1 MIRFLLL
8 VALAATAL
16 GQAYEAKAKPMNV
29 LFIAVDDLRPE
40 LGCYGVDYAPSPNID
55 RLAERGM
62 VFRNHFVQVPTCGA
76 SRYAMLTGRS
86 PAVTGYTGGN
96 AGFYTGKTALSAE
109 TLPGAQSM
117 PELFK
122 RSGYQT
128 VLIGKISHTADGRVY
143 AYNGAGDGRDEVPNA
158 WTEMST
164 PYGTWKRGWG
174 IFFAYAN
181 GIHRE
186 DGSGAKDLVD
196 FTVKNDDDLPDGQI
210 ASHAVDRLQHLAE
223 RDKPFFMGL
232 GFFKPHLPFVAPKQ
246 DWDAL
251 KAADIPPPPYPD
263 KINSHYW
270 HSSGEFFKYNFPF
283 PKRPLTQENVINAR
297 RAYLACVRY
306 TDRQVG
312 RVLDVLD
319 ETGLSENTI
328 VVLWGDH
335 GWNLGDSALWAKHT
349 PLERAVRS
357 PLIIS
362 MPGMKQS
369 GSSCDALVES
379 LDLFPTII
387 DLTKPVFKK
396 TKHQLDGKS
405 LAKVLD
411 DPSAKVR
418 DAALSYWRDSITV
431 RTQSHRL
438 IVTRKNDQIIKVEL
452 YDQSTHFDPVEN
464 KADTNPKVVE
474 RLKAYL
480 P

>member
-1 MIRFLLL
+1 MTRLFLSAAL
-8 VALAATAL
+8 VVIAL
-16 GQAYEAKAKPMNV
+16 GQAHATEAKPMNV
-29 LFIAVDDLRPE
+29 LFIAVDDLRPD

-86 PAVTGYTGGN
+86 PAVTGFTGGN
-96 AGFYTGKTALSAE
+96 AGFYAGKTALSVE

-122 RSGYQT
+122 RSGYHT

-143 AYNGAGDGRDEVPNA
+143 AYNGAGYGRDEIPNA

-181 GIHRE
+181 GVHRE
-186 DGSGAKDLVD
+186 DGSGAKDLID
-196 FTVKNDDDLPDGQI
+196 FKAENDNDLPDGQMAEHGI
-210 ASHAVDRLQHLAE
+210 ARLQHLAK
-223 RDKPFFMGL
+223 RDQPFFMGL

-251 KAADIPPPPYPD
+251 KNADIPPPPYPE
-263 KINSHYW
+263 KINSPYW
-270 HSSGEFFKYNFPF
+270 HGSGEFYKYDFPY
-283 PKRPLTQENVINAR
+283 PKRPLSPENVINAR

-312 RVLDVLD
+312 RVLDALD
-319 ETGLSENTI
+319 KTGLSENTI

-335 GWNLGDSALWAKHT
+335 GWNLGDSSLWAKHT

-362 MPGMKQS
+362 VPGMKHA
-369 GSSCDALVES
+369 GTSSNALVES
-379 LDLFPTII
+379 LDLFPTLV
-387 DLTKPVFKK
+387 DLAKPSFTKTQHP
-396 TKHQLDGKS
+396 LDGKS
-405 LAKVLD
+405 LAKILTK
-411 DPSAKVR
+411 PNAKVR
-418 DAALSYWRDSITV
+418 DAALSYWRDCITV

-438 IVTRKNDQIIKVEL
+438 VVTRKNDKLSKVEL
-452 YDQSTHFDPVEN
+452 YDQSTEFDPVQN
-464 KADTNPKVVE
+464 KASDHPEVVE
-474 RLKAYL
+474 QLKAFL